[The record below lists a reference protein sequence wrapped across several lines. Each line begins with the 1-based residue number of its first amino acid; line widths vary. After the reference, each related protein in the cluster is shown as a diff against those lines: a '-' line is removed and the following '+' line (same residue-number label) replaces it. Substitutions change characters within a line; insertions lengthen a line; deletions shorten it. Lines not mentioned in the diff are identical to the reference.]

1 VIRIAITP
9 AAYAAIKSSLPN
21 GARER
26 PPQSDAAGDYS
37 VHLELHVI
45 AQLRAVRRPGED
57 YSEVILRLA
66 AMEAEGVT

>member
-9 AAYAAIKSSLPN
+9 AAYAAIKSSLPK

-26 PPQSDAAGDYS
+26 PPQRDAAGRYL
-37 VHLELHVI
+37 VHLDPPVLNRLT
-45 AQLRAVRRPGED
+45 ALRRPGED

-66 AMEAEGVT
+66 AMEAE